1 MDQNFLD
8 LLSKNGIAFRAH
20 APMAEYTTFRT
31 GGPADLIVF
40 PSDENQLAFCL
51 GLFSGEFLLLGNC
64 SNILVSDRGIAGAVI
79 LLGKN
84 FSRITIEG
92 RCITA
97 QAGAKLS
104 ALCGTALEAGLTGLE
119 FASGIPGTVGGGI
132 YMNAGAYGG
141 ELSQFVQSVR
151 AMDAQGNILQFSSSE
166 LAMGYRHSIFME
178 REFAILSASF
188 LLEHG
193 DVDAA
198 KQRVRELNAARR
210 CKQPLEYPSAGST
223 FKRPEGYYAGALIE
237 QCGLKGFSI
246 GGAQVSEKHAGFIIN
261 TGNATTDD
269 IRALIA
275 HIQNCVLHNFGVLLE
290 PEVRLIG
297 RT

>member
-8 LLSKNGIAFRAH
+8 LLSKNGIAFRVH

-104 ALCGTALEAGLTGLE
+104 ALCGG
-119 FASGIPGTVGGGI
+119 S
-132 YMNAGAYGG
+132 
-141 ELSQFVQSVR
+141 LSPSRSSTQNSSPPVR
-151 AMDAQGNILQFSSSE
+151 
-166 LAMGYRHSIFME
+166 
-178 REFAILSASF
+178 
-188 LLEHG
+188 
-193 DVDAA
+193 
-198 KQRVRELNAARR
+198 
-210 CKQPLEYPSAGST
+210 
-223 FKRPEGYYAGALIE
+223 
-237 QCGLKGFSI
+237 
-246 GGAQVSEKHAGFIIN
+246 
-261 TGNATTDD
+261 
-269 IRALIA
+269 
-275 HIQNCVLHNFGVLLE
+275 
-290 PEVRLIG
+290 
-297 RT
+297 